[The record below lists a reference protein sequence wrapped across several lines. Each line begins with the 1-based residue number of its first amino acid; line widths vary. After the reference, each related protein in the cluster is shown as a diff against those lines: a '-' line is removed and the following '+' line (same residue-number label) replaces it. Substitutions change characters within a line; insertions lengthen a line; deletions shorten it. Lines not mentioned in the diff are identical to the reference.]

1 MIQLSNAASALL
13 AEALRVHQP
22 AEFGFRFQSIVCIA
36 LRRLPQLDDLGE
48 NTGAGH
54 PDLRSQRLNLGIEV
68 KAVSSDTISFD
79 TRAQEAI
86 ARGILNRLVV
96 IWTHSPPFPVWV
108 TRLSPPAPT
117 SVWISE
123 SMPIDAEL
131 EPGLGGSLSELLE
144 CVGHRWIL
152 ARSPD
157 PQRLTDRERARQI
170 AEEAAAQLGR
180 FMDRAC

>member
-1 MIQLSNAASALL
+1 
-13 AEALRVHQP
+13 
-22 AEFGFRFQSIVCIA
+22 
-36 LRRLPQLDDLGE
+36 
-48 NTGAGH
+48 
-54 PDLRSQRLNLGIEV
+54 
-68 KAVSSDTISFD
+68 
-79 TRAQEAI
+79 
-86 ARGILNRLVV
+86 
-96 IWTHSPPFPVWV
+96 
-108 TRLSPPAPT
+108 
-117 SVWISE
+117 
-123 SMPIDAEL
+123 MPIDAEL